1 MMGEHTLAVVAVGDA
16 QSLTLPKL
24 TARSRTRVKR
34 PRKPSGAE
42 VWFLTFTVACAVFTV
57 LDVLDG
63 SWLLAGWQLAGVG
76 IYWRAFQRARR
87 GVRPEIEPL
96 VSLSWV
102 AALAPV
108 IAVTVLA

>member
-42 VWFLTFTVACAVFTV
+42 VWFLTCTVLSAAFTVMGV
-57 LDVLDG
+57 LNG
-63 SWLLAGWQLAGVG
+63 SWLVAGWQLAGV
-76 IYWRAFQRARR
+76 
-87 GVRPEIEPL
+87 EMT
-96 VSLSWV
+96 
-102 AALAPV
+102 AAW
-108 IAVTVLA
+108 